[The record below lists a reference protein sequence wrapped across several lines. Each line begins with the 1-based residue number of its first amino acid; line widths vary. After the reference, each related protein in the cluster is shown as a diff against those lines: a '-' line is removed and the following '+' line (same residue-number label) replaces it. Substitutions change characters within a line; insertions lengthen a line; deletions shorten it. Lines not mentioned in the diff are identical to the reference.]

1 MPVGTNASEPLATN
15 RPWVAVAGCL
25 GGGILTGFVAVL
37 VIAAILVFVF
47 FPSALGIGPGATQTA
62 IVTAV
67 GELRRAPALRVA
79 TRKVAVEVDA
89 STPTEISVRPWI
101 LPIGEPTKIELG
113 RTTAQILVSDNT
125 VQYIVPFD
133 GFAPGEEPDVREE
146 KDGDGRRFVIVLPP
160 PQVDETLVEVQ
171 SDPAKRQED
180 VNRDWL
186 DHIVGDDTARDR
198 AMASVR
204 RAVIEAGRSETAMF
218 EVREKARG
226 TVAEMIRALLPPEYK
241 DCAIEVRWTD
251 DETRGRR

>member
-1 MPVGTNASEPLATN
+1 MPVGNNASEPLATN

-79 TRKVAVEVDA
+79 TRKGAVEVVA

>member
-1 MPVGTNASEPLATN
+1 MPAGNNTPEPLATN

-47 FPSALGIGPGATQTA
+47 FPQALGIGPGATQTA
-62 IVTAV
+62 ITTAV

-113 RTTAQILVSDNT
+113 RTTAQLVVADNT

-133 GFAPGEEPDVREE
+133 SFAPGEEPEVHEVDHP
-146 KDGDGRRFVIVLPP
+146 DGRRFVVVLPP

-171 SDPAKRQED
+171 SDPAKRKED

-186 DHIVGDDTARDR
+186 DHFVGDDTARDK
-198 AMASVR
+198 ALSSVR
-204 RAVIEAGRSETAMF
+204 NAVIAAARSETAMF

-241 DCAIEVRWTD
+241 DCTIEVRWTD
-251 DETRGRR
+251 DEPRESR